1 MNKNMAEVLK
11 NYSVEE
17 LVRIM
22 EEECDRLEIQYE
34 KNGKPTEW
42 KGLSYE
48 DINTAYWEWYDKC
61 RKKKKKMQ
69 NVFSWTNLGTS

>member
-48 DINTAYWEWYDKC
+48 DINTAYW
-61 RKKKKKMQ
+61 
-69 NVFSWTNLGTS
+69 